1 MEQPYNWIFLYICQ
15 DEDIDNTLLNEN
27 DLVAILQQFP
37 FTQVFKHI
45 LHISDSG
52 KSTSTLSGPW
62 VRLKFS
68 AHSAKIQACQRHNR
82 NIFQWGGGGKV
93 TFFLV

>member
-1 MEQPYNWIFLYICQ
+1 MEASYYMIILYLYTCQ

-45 LHISDSG
+45 LHVSDSG
-52 KSTSTLSGPW
+52 KSTLRSLSIYCMS
-62 VRLKFS
+62 VIAVS
-68 AHSAKIQACQRHNR
+68 QHS
-82 NIFQWGGGGKV
+82 G
-93 TFFLV
+93 L